1 MHVIVVGCGRVG
13 SGLARSLSAEGHTV
27 AIIDKE
33 ERSFRRL
40 PSGFTGTTY
49 IGLGFDRDLLIAAGA
64 ERAQSLAAV
73 TSGDNS
79 NILAARI
86 AKETFAIE
94 KVVAR
99 IYDPRRAAIFQRLG
113 IATVATVTWT
123 TDQIERR
130 LTGIPAANWTDGSGT
145 VRLVEQTLPLVWAGK
160 KLELLAEPGRVAV
173 AAVSRGGAA
182 QVGAGSLIGQEGDIL
197 HLIVANEASAD
208 LAAKLAHGPSAQ

>member
-40 PSGFTGTTY
+40 PSGFTGTTH

-123 TDQIERR
+123 TDQIVQYQPEIECGAAVQLHAATELWAVGNQPPGAARMPAAHR
-130 LTGIPAANWTDGSGT
+130 LTMSNRLLTHRFHLLSVTLLESILRDFAVPDNW
-145 VRLVEQTLPLVWAGK
+145 P
-160 KLELLAEPGRVAV
+160 
-173 AAVSRGGAA
+173 
-182 QVGAGSLIGQEGDIL
+182 
-197 HLIVANEASAD
+197 
-208 LAAKLAHGPSAQ
+208 